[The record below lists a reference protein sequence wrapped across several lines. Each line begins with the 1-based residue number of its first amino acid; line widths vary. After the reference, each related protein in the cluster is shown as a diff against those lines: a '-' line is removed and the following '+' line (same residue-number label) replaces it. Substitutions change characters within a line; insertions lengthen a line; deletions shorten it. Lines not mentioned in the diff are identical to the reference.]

1 MESKAK
7 ESKSKDKKHK
17 SNVSKAKKAHAKKA
31 AECNTHAAHAAK
43 SGKKV
48 NVHRNAVKKAIEEAK
63 TTCKREKKRRAA
75 AKERKAKL
83 EAHGPTFNSKPC
95 KGGKGSFVRKMKQNA
110 RAVVGKIPPN
120 MHNVLIK
127 LRTDK
132 DVDAELWTHN
142 GKREIAIV
150 AWQVGKINSPTKAEI
165 QYAGGK
171 IEYSGYNGITTKKG
185 MNFGHEDIGIKGQCK
200 VGFTMKAYAF
210 QAGVAKINYSWGVN
224 KEKCAAAKAKVR
236 KEKKAKH
243 DAKNAMKKKMKEGQ
257 YKAALKVLVGGKGCA
272 GANNWTKKAQAELSK
287 ALKKHASHKASMAKC
302 HKEKKQHAKHVAAM
316 KSAEKRFKKD
326 NKKA

>member
-1 MESKAK
+1 MGKKEKDSKERTGKERSKKAERNSKEKKDKESKAK
-7 ESKSKDKKHK
+7 ERAKKEKKNKESKAKERAAKDKKHK

-83 EAHGPTFNSKPC
+83 EAHGPTFNFKSKPC

-171 IEYSGYNGITTKKG
+171 IEYSGYNGI
-185 MNFGHEDIGIKGQCK
+185 
-200 VGFTMKAYAF
+200 FTMKAYAF

-257 YKAALKVLVGGKGCA
+257 YKAALK
-272 GANNWTKKAQAELSK
+272 
-287 ALKKHASHKASMAKC
+287 
-302 HKEKKQHAKHVAAM
+302 
-316 KSAEKRFKKD
+316 
-326 NKKA
+326 